1 MKKFSLNIIFRILL
15 LAFFICPVPFLI
27 YLNYYGYA
35 ALSFI
40 AFLFTA
46 VALYRYTTAINRK
59 ITFFFESI
67 QYDDFTVKF
76 SADNKLGKSFSEL
89 NEQLNQVIETFK
101 TARAEKEANI
111 HFLNTMVQ
119 HIDVGIICYGANE
132 QIEILN
138 NTAIRLLGVYRL
150 RELND
155 LIKAG
160 NGDLYYLI
168 KSLESGKRVMFQT
181 KNGSQLAINATK
193 INLRGRAVKII
204 SLQNIRTELQQK
216 ELSSWQNL
224 TKVLRHEIMNSIA
237 PIVSMVGTM
246 RNIVDEDF
254 KDVKGVEA
262 PVADLGEALKIIEL
276 RGKGIMK
283 FVNAYRD
290 FTTLPK
296 PVFTD
301 TTASELLNRM
311 ENLAKAELEQKKVDF
326 VVSVD
331 NNFSLRCDLDQIEMV
346 LINLIKNAS
355 ESVEEKDQGK
365 IELRAYQKNGQ
376 RFIAVKDNG
385 RGIVPEALEK
395 IFIPFYTTKKTGQGI
410 GLSLSKQ
417 ILQMHGGDLT
427 AHSTLHE
434 GAVFELELG

>member
-1 MKKFSLNIIFRILL
+1 MKKFSINIIFRILL
-15 LAFFICPVPFLI
+15 TAVFICPVPFLI
-27 YLNYYGYA
+27 YQKHYEYA
-35 ALSFI
+35 VI
-40 AFLFTA
+40 AFIIFLFSA
-46 VALYRYTTAINRK
+46 ISLYKYTTAINRK

-67 QYDDFTVKF
+67 QYADFTVKF
-76 SADNKLGKSFSEL
+76 SADNKMGKSFSEL
-89 NEQLNQVIETFK
+89 NEQLNKVIETFK
-101 TARAEKEANI
+101 AARAEKEANI

-155 LIKAG
+155 LVKAG
-160 NGDLYYLI
+160 NADLYQLI
-168 KSLESGKRVMFQT
+168 KDLDSGQRVMFQT
-181 KNGSQLAINATK
+181 RNGSQLAINATK

-254 KDVKGVEA
+254 KDVKGVDA

-276 RGKGIMK
+276 RGKGIMN

-296 PVFTD
+296 PIFTE
-301 TTASELLNRM
+301 TTAAELLNRM
-311 ENLAKAELEQKKVDF
+311 ESLVKADFERKKIIFLVTVENDF
-326 VVSVD
+326 SV
-331 NNFSLRCDLDQIEMV
+331 RCDLDQIEMV
-346 LINLIKNAS
+346 LINLIKNAT
-355 ESVEEKDQGK
+355 ESVENKEQGK
-365 IELRAYQKNGQ
+365 IVLTAYQKNGQ
-376 RFIAVKDNG
+376 RYIAVKDNG
-385 RGIVPEALEK
+385 KGIVPEALEK

-427 AHSTLHE
+427 VQSTLHE
-434 GAVFELELG
+434 GAIFELELG